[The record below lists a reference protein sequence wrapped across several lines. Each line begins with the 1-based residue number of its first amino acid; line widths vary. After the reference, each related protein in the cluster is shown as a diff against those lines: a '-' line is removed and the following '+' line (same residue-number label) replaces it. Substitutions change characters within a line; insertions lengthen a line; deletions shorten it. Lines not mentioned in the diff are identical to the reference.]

1 MTADML
7 RCWHHSI
14 ATAVLAEEIARSC
27 RAFENIAFAGGIMHD
42 LWRLGLLV
50 AYPQEYRHLIRDAEE
65 NGLDLLEL
73 EEQKLGMSH
82 AEAGRL
88 LTESWGLPEE
98 FRVVNG
104 RHHDSCDGT
113 EIDLLW
119 IVHVACRLADT
130 LGFAVVSPR
139 LGLAAGELAMPPG
152 TSWKKSPDEL
162 CGLIEERISAV
173 T

>member
-1 MTADML
+1 MVTRL
-7 RCWHHSI
+7 REPRRFEGSGSVPLQN
-14 ATAVLAEEIARSC
+14 ANKTGGPVRFLR
-27 RAFENIAFAGGIMHD
+27 RA
-42 LWRLGLLV
+42 
-50 AYPQEYRHLIRDAEE
+50 E

-73 EEQKLGMSH
+73 EEQKLGMNH